1 MGKTAS
7 ILTVLLLALV
17 IVTGLI
23 VMGSEEQAR
32 LLAEQQEQLDAL
44 LTEAEEQAQRLKQ
57 AREQAQQLDTSL
69 YESRQTV
76 QRLTEENESLTSQ
89 SQQLTLDLRSANSS
103 VTRLTKARNELLA
116 QLAEAE
122 SQNEAWEAAYA
133 LLQEEAAQ
141 DALLYEQAMAEA
153 EREPLIIQKP
163 GPQNPY
169 ENTALPQ

>member
-23 VMGSEEQAR
+23 VMGSEEQAH

-89 SQQLTLDLRSANSS
+89 SQQLSLDLRSATNSL
-103 VTRLTKARNELLA
+103 TRLTKAHNELLA

-153 EREPLIIQKP
+153 EREPLIILKP
-163 GPQNPY
+163 GPKKPY

>member
-32 LLAEQQEQLDAL
+32 LLAEQQEQLDTL
-44 LTEAEEQAQRLKQ
+44 LAEAEEQAQRLKQ
-57 AREQAQQLDTSL
+57 ARELAQQLDTSL

-76 QRLTEENESLTSQ
+76 QRLTEENEALTSQ
-89 SQQLTLDLRSANSS
+89 SQQLTLDLQSVGSS
-103 VTRLTKARNELLA
+103 LTRLTKARGELLA

-122 SQNEAWEAAYA
+122 AQNQTWETEYA
-133 LLQEEAAQ
+133 QLQEEAAQ
-141 DALLYEQAMAEA
+141 DALLYEQALAQ
-153 EREPLIIQKP
+153 REPLIIQKP
-163 GPQNPY
+163 GSKNPY